1 MYVRISHAYVRTYC
15 ENRSLIQSLMLMCP
29 AISIVRFELQSGVV
43 CLGAKGTLAP
53 LPPSAMTRLT
63 ELVLEGCLGK
73 HSPYVAMPCIGSDPQ
88 CPLYLQLQNETLVA
102 LVQVVYADLWVCMSW
117 FHSLDIIPHSIL
129 MVCFSGAS
137 YLLSVLRDGCLPYY
151 HLDPDSG
158 GTRVCVWC
166 YVVLFPPPPPP
177 CVCVVCTCD
186 SDCAHS

>member
-1 MYVRISHAYVRTYC
+1 MYVLVMLTYVCYTYC

-29 AISIVRFELQSGVV
+29 AINIVRFELQSGVV

-102 LVQVVYADLWVCMSW
+102 LVQVVYGYVLVPFLRHHPP
-117 FHSLDIIPHSIL
+117 FHSDGLLQWSKLPPECTQRWLSAIL
-129 MVCFSGAS
+129 SPE
-137 YLLSVLRDGCLPYY
+137 L
-151 HLDPDSG
+151 
-158 GTRVCVWC
+158 
-166 YVVLFPPPPPP
+166 
-177 CVCVVCTCD
+177 
-186 SDCAHS
+186 